1 MLHDFKNI
9 FFIYICK
16 QIIIIKNNKIKKI
29 IKIMKIMKTMK
40 IMKIIQIQKK
50 KNYKYIIKNIQF
62 NRKLIKIFKMMNF
75 KNINFI

>member
-1 MLHDFKNI
+1 
-9 FFIYICK
+9 
-16 QIIIIKNNKIKKI
+16 
-29 IKIMKIMKTMK
+29 MKIMKTMK